1 MVIPRVRRRAFTFA
15 TAAAALGLGGCAGTQ
30 DDTPRPPGA
39 TGNTLVTPWLAID
52 GGWRADTRQPPQLVP
67 APGARLRFVQP
78 VGVAAVGDLLL
89 VADGGARTVWRID
102 RGRDAMAPFAPFT
115 GGSAGQPAS
124 LHVASDLSV
133 WIALPAEHQVVQY
146 DVRGRLVRRFG
157 DEATAPRPVAVVVAE
172 SRSEVFV
179 GDGATA
185 QVTVFDP
192 LGRTVRV
199 LGGGRIAALQSIAA
213 MALGP
218 DGLYVLDPLAQQVVV
233 LGRSGEVAG
242 VIGEN
247 QLLRPRGLA
256 VDRSGRVFVSD
267 DADQRIKVFRGTE
280 MVATAGGSGGGA
292 GRFGRI
298 EALAV
303 DGNMLYVA
311 DSVNARVQVMLV
323 APPSLE
329 RRGAGS

>member
-1 MVIPRVRRRAFTFA
+1 MVKPRVRRRAFTFA
-15 TAAAALGLGGCAGTQ
+15 TAAAAFGLGGCAGTP
-30 DDTPRPPGA
+30 DDTPRPPAA
-39 TGNTLVTPWLAID
+39 TGNGVLTPWLAID
-52 GGWRADTRQPPQLVP
+52 GGWRADPRQALPVAP
-67 APGARLRFVQP
+67 APGPRLRFVQP
-78 VGVAAVGDLLL
+78 VGVAALGDLLL
-89 VADGGARTVWRID
+89 VADAGARTVWRID

-115 GGSAGQPAS
+115 GGSAGHGAS

-146 DVRGRLVRRFG
+146 DARGRLVRRFL
-157 DEATAPRPVAVVVAE
+157 DDASAPRPVAVVVAD
-172 SRSEVFV
+172 SRAEVFV

-199 LGGGRIAALQSIAA
+199 LGGGRIPALQSIAA

-233 LGRSGEVAG
+233 LGRRGEVAA
-242 VIGEN
+242 VIGED
-247 QLLRPRGLA
+247 QLLRPRALA

-267 DADQRIKVFRGTE
+267 EADQRIKVFRGADL
-280 MVATAGGSGGGA
+280 VATAGGGGVGP

-311 DSVNARVQVMLV
+311 DSASARVQVLLI